1 MMKISLGIFLLVSG
15 MGLTACTASAQ
26 RGDGEQAEAI
36 PMVAELLYGS
46 AQCGYLDDMARVS
59 LIDTV
64 PQLEAAYRGFQKHV
78 MGAAPVTLPAV
89 DFKREWVVLLEMGRR
104 PTLGYRLALNSMAP
118 QIINRHLE
126 VVVDWIEPGRNMAVG
141 EMLTSPCLL
150 LKLPKGPYQ
159 TVLFKDQNGMR
170 KAILDIPQ

>member
-1 MMKISLGIFLLVSG
+1 MMKISLGLFLLVTSI
-15 MGLTACTASAQ
+15 GLVACTANAQ
-26 RGDGEQAEAI
+26 RDDNGQKEAI
-36 PMVAELLYGS
+36 PMAAEVLYS
-46 AQCGYLDDMARVS
+46 STQCGHLDARENVS

-64 PQLEAAYRGFQKHV
+64 PQLASAYRGFQKHV
-78 MGAAPVTLPAV
+78 MGAEPATLPAV

-104 PTLGYRLALNSMAP
+104 PTLGYRLALNDVAP
-118 QIINRHLE
+118 KVINHHLE
-126 VVVDWIEPGRNMAVG
+126 VTVGWIEPGQNMAVG

-159 TVLFKDQNGMR
+159 AILFKDQNGMR